1 MRKQT
6 CGQVNL
12 TWLTSL
18 TSVATVGIIGGVK
31 IMPQWILN
39 AIFQLQAG
47 IEWSWE
53 TCITT
58 FFPMEEADFGPKV
71 IKTY

>member
-1 MRKQT
+1 
-6 CGQVNL
+6 
-12 TWLTSL
+12 
-18 TSVATVGIIGGVK
+18 VATVGIIGGVK
-31 IMPQWILN
+31 IIPQWILN